1 MRHFNKAGRDIEEKC
16 SSRKKGGTMGKKD
29 VISKI
34 YLGAA
39 DRIADLLNNE
49 LFEGGSAVAAS
60 DIIELDSEAASIL
73 KDEDNIVNVRV
84 VAKDLVRKVQ
94 FGIQVM
100 LFAIEEQSDIHYA
113 MPLKVLNGDAA
124 LYDKQ
129 WSGIRREH
137 KRKKDLSGTEYI
149 SGFGRE
155 DHLVPVLSV
164 VLYFGEQ
171 EWDGPLCLKEMM
183 DLSTLPEEV
192 REKIADYPVH
202 LIDVRRYPHAERFR
216 TDLKLVFG
224 FLQRASEPEELT
236 EFIEEN
242 TKEFSSLTE
251 DAYDMIASM
260 SETWELKELKKDV
273 EQTEDYDMCKAI
285 DMMMQERE
293 ERGIKLGEA
302 RGIQLGEAR
311 GIKLGEERGEARGIE
326 TDRNIFRLYKKGY
339 KQNEIAEALKISL
352 ERVKEFLE
360 E

>member
-1 MRHFNKAGRDIEEKC
+1 
-16 SSRKKGGTMGKKD
+16 MGKKD
-29 VISKI
+29 VVSKI

-60 DIIELDSEAASIL
+60 DIMELDSTAASTL
-73 KDEDNIVNVRV
+73 KEEDNIVNVRV
-84 VAKDLVRKVQ
+84 VAKDLVRKVR

-100 LFAIEEQSDIHYA
+100 LFAIEEQSDINYA

-129 WSGIRREH
+129 WKGIRREH
-137 KRKKDLSGTEYI
+137 KRKKDLSGAEYL

-171 EWDGPLCLKEMM
+171 EWEMM
-183 DLSTLPEEV
+183 DLSAFPEEV

-224 FLQRASEPEELT
+224 FLQRASEPEELA

-260 SETWELKELKKDV
+260 SKTWELKELKKDIG
-273 EQTEDYDMCKAI
+273 QEDYNMCKAI

-293 ERGIKLGEA
+293 ER
-302 RGIQLGEAR
+302 GEAR
-311 GIKLGEERGEARGIE
+311 GIKLGEERGEARGIRLGEARGIE
-326 TDRNIFRLYKKGY
+326 TDRNIFRLYIQGY
-339 KQNEIAEALKISL
+339 KQSEIAETLKISL
-352 ERVKEFLE
+352 ERVKDFLGE
-360 E
+360 EATI

>member
-1 MRHFNKAGRDIEEKC
+1 
-16 SSRKKGGTMGKKD
+16 
-29 VISKI
+29 
-34 YLGAA
+34 
-39 DRIADLLNNE
+39 
-49 LFEGGSAVAAS
+49 
-60 DIIELDSEAASIL
+60 
-73 KDEDNIVNVRV
+73 
-84 VAKDLVRKVQ
+84 
-94 FGIQVM
+94 
-100 LFAIEEQSDIHYA
+100 
-113 MPLKVLNGDAA
+113 
-124 LYDKQ
+124 
-129 WSGIRREH
+129 
-137 KRKKDLSGTEYI
+137 
-149 SGFGRE
+149 
-155 DHLVPVLSV
+155 
-164 VLYFGEQ
+164 
-171 EWDGPLCLKEMM
+171 MM

-260 SETWELKELKKDV
+260 SKTGELKELKKDV

-285 DMMMQERE
+285 DMMVAD
-293 ERGIKLGEA
+293 GE
-302 RGIQLGEAR
+302 
-311 GIKLGEERGEARGIE
+311 KRGEARGIE

-352 ERVKEFLE
+352 ERVKDFLE

>member
-1 MRHFNKAGRDIEEKC
+1 
-16 SSRKKGGTMGKKD
+16 MGKKD
-29 VISKI
+29 VVSKI

-49 LFEGGSAVAAS
+49 LFEGGSAVAES
-60 DIIELDSEAASIL
+60 DIMELDSTAASTL

-84 VAKDLVRKVQ
+84 VAKDLVRKVR
-94 FGIQVM
+94 FGMQVM
-100 LFAIEEQSDIHYA
+100 LLAIEEQSDIHYA

-137 KRKKDLSGTEYI
+137 KRKKDLSGAEYI

-183 DLSTLPEEV
+183 DLRTLPEEV

-216 TDLKLVFG
+216 TDLK
-224 FLQRASEPEELT
+224 P
-236 EFIEEN
+236 
-242 TKEFSSLTE
+242 E

-260 SETWELKELKKDV
+260 SKTGELKELKKDV

-293 ERGIKLGEA
+293 ERGIKLGE
-302 RGIQLGEAR
+302 
-311 GIKLGEERGEARGIE
+311 ERGEARGIE

-339 KQNEIAEALKISL
+339 KQNEIAETLKISL

>member
-1 MRHFNKAGRDIEEKC
+1 
-16 SSRKKGGTMGKKD
+16 MGKKD

-60 DIIELDSEAASIL
+60 DIMELDSAATSIL

-84 VAKDLVRKVQ
+84 VAKDLVRKVR

-113 MPLKVLNGDAA
+113 MPLKMLNGDAA

-129 WSGIRREH
+129 WNGIRREH
-137 KRKKDLSGTEYI
+137 QKKKDLSGAEYI

-155 DHLVPVLSV
+155 DCLVPVFSV
-164 VLYFGEQ
+164 VLYFGEK

-183 DLSTLPEEV
+183 KLNTLPEEV
-192 REKIADYPVH
+192 REKIADYPIH

-260 SETWELKELKKDV
+260 SKTGELKELKKDV
-273 EQTEDYDMCKAI
+273 GQEDYNMCKAI
-285 DMMMQERE
+285 DMMVAD
-293 ERGIKLGEA
+293 GEK
-302 RGIQLGEAR
+302 RGEAR
-311 GIKLGEERGEARGIE
+311 GIKLGEERGIE
-326 TDRNIFRLYKKGY
+326 TGRNIFRLYRKGY

>member
-1 MRHFNKAGRDIEEKC
+1 
-16 SSRKKGGTMGKKD
+16 MGKKD
-29 VISKI
+29 VVSKI

-60 DIIELDSEAASIL
+60 DVMELDSTAASTL
-73 KDEDNIVNVRV
+73 KEEDNIVNVRV
-84 VAKDLVRKVQ
+84 VAKDLVRKVR

-113 MPLKVLNGDAA
+113 MPLKVLNGDTA

-137 KRKKDLSGTEYI
+137 KRKKDLSGAEYI

-155 DHLVPVLSV
+155 DRLVPVLSV

-171 EWDGPLCLKEMM
+171 EWDGPLCLKDMM

-260 SETWELKELKKDV
+260 SKTGELKELKKDV
-273 EQTEDYDMCKAI
+273 GQEDYNMCKAI
-285 DMMMQERE
+285 DMMVADGEKRGEERGE
-293 ERGIKLGEA
+293 ARGIKLGEK
-302 RGIQLGEAR
+302 RGEAR
-311 GIKLGEERGEARGIE
+311 GIKLGEERGEMRGIE
-326 TDRNIFRLYKKGY
+326 IGRNIFRLYMKGY
-339 KQNEIAEALKISL
+339 KQKEIADKLKISL
-352 ERVKEFLE
+352 ERVKDFLGE
-360 E
+360 EATI

>member
-1 MRHFNKAGRDIEEKC
+1 
-16 SSRKKGGTMGKKD
+16 MGKKD

-60 DIIELDSEAASIL
+60 DIIELDSEVASIL

-84 VAKDLVRKVQ
+84 VAKDLVRKVR

-129 WSGIRREH
+129 WSGIRRGH
-137 KRKKDLSGTEYI
+137 KRKKDLSGAEYI

-260 SETWELKELKKDV
+260 SKTGELKELKKDV
-273 EQTEDYDMCKAI
+273 GQEDYNMCKAI
-285 DMMMQERE
+285 DMMVADGEKRGEERGE
-293 ERGIKLGEA
+293 ARGIKLGEK
-302 RGIQLGEAR
+302 RGEAR
-311 GIKLGEERGEARGIE
+311 GIKLGEERGEMRGIE
-326 TDRNIFRLYKKGY
+326 IGRNIFRLYMKGY
-339 KQNEIAEALKISL
+339 KQKEIADKLKISL
-352 ERVKEFLE
+352 ERVKDFLGE
-360 E
+360 EATI

>member
-1 MRHFNKAGRDIEEKC
+1 
-16 SSRKKGGTMGKKD
+16 MGKRD

-49 LFEGGSAVAAS
+49 FFEGSSVVCAS
-60 DIIELDSEAASIL
+60 DIMNLDSMAARTL
-73 KDEDNIVNVRV
+73 KDERNVVHVRIV
-84 VAKDLVRKVQ
+84 AQDIVRKVS
-94 FGIQVM
+94 FGMQVI

-129 WSGIRREH
+129 WNGIRRDH
-137 KRKKDLSGTEYI
+137 QRKKDLSGAEYI

-202 LIDVRRYPHAERFR
+202 LIDVRRYPYAERFR

-224 FLQRASEPEELT
+224 FLQRASEPEELA

-260 SETWELKELKKDV
+260 SKTGELKELKKDV
-273 EQTEDYDMCKAI
+273 GQEDYNMCKAI

-293 ERGIKLGEA
+293 ERGEE
-302 RGIQLGEAR
+302 RGIRL
-311 GIKLGEERGEARGIE
+311 GEARGIE
-326 TDRNIFRLYKKGY
+326 TGRNIFRLYKKGY

>member
-1 MRHFNKAGRDIEEKC
+1 
-16 SSRKKGGTMGKKD
+16 MGKKD
-29 VISKI
+29 VVSKI

-60 DIIELDSEAASIL
+60 DIMELDSTAASIL

-84 VAKDLVRKVQ
+84 VAKDLVRKVR

-100 LFAIEEQSDIHYA
+100 LFSIEEQSDIHYA
-113 MPLKVLNGDAA
+113 MPLKVLNGDTA

-129 WSGIRREH
+129 WKGIHREH
-137 KRKKDLSGTEYI
+137 QRKKDLSGAEYI

-155 DHLVPVLSV
+155 DRLVPVLSV

-171 EWDGPLCLKEMM
+171 KWDGPLCLKEMM

-260 SETWELKELKKDV
+260 SKTGELKELKKDV
-273 EQTEDYDMCKAI
+273 GQEDYNMCKAI
-285 DMMMQERE
+285 DMMVAESRE
-293 ERGIKLGEA
+293 KGIK
-302 RGIQLGEAR
+302 LGEAR
-311 GIKLGEERGEARGIE
+311 GIKLGEERGEARGIRLGEARGIE
-326 TDRNIFRLYKKGY
+326 TGRNIFRLYKKGY
-339 KQNEIAEALKISL
+339 KQNEIAETLKISL

>member
-1 MRHFNKAGRDIEEKC
+1 M
-16 SSRKKGGTMGKKD
+16 
-29 VISKI
+29 
-34 YLGAA
+34 
-39 DRIADLLNNE
+39 
-49 LFEGGSAVAAS
+49 
-60 DIIELDSEAASIL
+60 
-73 KDEDNIVNVRV
+73 
-84 VAKDLVRKVQ
+84 
-94 FGIQVM
+94 
-100 LFAIEEQSDIHYA
+100 
-113 MPLKVLNGDAA
+113 KVLNGDAA
-124 LYDKQ
+124 FYDKQ

-137 KRKKDLSGTEYI
+137 KRKKDLSGAEYI

-260 SETWELKELKKDV
+260 SKTGELKELKKDV
-273 EQTEDYDMCKAI
+273 GQEDYNMCKAI
-285 DMMMQERE
+285 DMMVAD
-293 ERGIKLGEA
+293 GE
-302 RGIQLGEAR
+302 
-311 GIKLGEERGEARGIE
+311 KRGEARGIE

-352 ERVKEFLE
+352 ERVKDFLE